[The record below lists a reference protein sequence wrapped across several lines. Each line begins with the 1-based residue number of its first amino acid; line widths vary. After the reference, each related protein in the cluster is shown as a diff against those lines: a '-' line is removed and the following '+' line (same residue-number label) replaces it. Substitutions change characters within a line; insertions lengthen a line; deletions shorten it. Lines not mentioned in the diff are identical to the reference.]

1 MLTSQNRSPIEEED
15 AMHKYLSPMLEC
27 PACHG
32 KLKWT
37 VTGSDGEHVE
47 STEAICTSCAAV
59 YPVYEGIGV
68 FLTPDLQRHN
78 LWEEASR

>member
-1 MLTSQNRSPIEEED
+1 
-15 AMHKYLSPMLEC
+15 MHEYLIPMLEC

-37 VTGSDGEHVE
+37 VAGSDGEHVE
-47 STEAICTSCAAV
+47 RAEAICTSCAAV
-59 YPVYEGIGV
+59 YPVHEGIGI
-68 FLTPDLQRHN
+68 FLTPDLQRHD